1 MDCGPACLRMIAK
14 YYGKNFNPH
23 QMKNISKISWEGSSM
38 LDIIDA
44 AKKIGI
50 KSTGLEISIELLK
63 EVELPVILHWNKHHF
78 VVLFKIENDCY
89 FIADP
94 AIGIFK
100 ICKSE
105 FLKHWQTSKSD
116 AGKTGTILTFSL
128 IP

>member
-14 YYGKNFNPH
+14 FYGKNFNPH

-50 KSTGLEISIELLK
+50 KSTGLEISAELLK
-63 EVELPVILHWNKHHF
+63 EVRLPVILHWNRHHF
-78 VVLFKIENDCY
+78 VVLFKIEDDSY

-94 AIGIFK
+94 ATGILK
-100 ICKSE
+100 ICESE
-105 FLKHWQTSKSD
+105 FLEHWQVAKNGI
-116 AGKTGTILTFSL
+116 GKTGTILTFSL
-128 IP
+128 IT